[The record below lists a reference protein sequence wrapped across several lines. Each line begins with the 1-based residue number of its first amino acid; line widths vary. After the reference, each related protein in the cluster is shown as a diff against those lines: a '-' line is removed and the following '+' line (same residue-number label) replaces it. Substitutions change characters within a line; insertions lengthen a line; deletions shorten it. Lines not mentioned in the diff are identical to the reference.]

1 MFRIMLFLSVL
12 VWLSVPHSAAAQS
25 TKPVL
30 AAQSDAEKQELEK
43 LSSER
48 QSASEN
54 LEKVDKQVGHL
65 EQELVAMLAL
75 MTLGAAFFVGSVI
88 VGEYRIRQGVRELE
102 NLAQEVKQRFPML
115 ARMEEQVRHV
125 LDKLE
130 DMFGAEEWEE
140 DRYARLSLAKR
151 QDVLTVEPLI
161 ALEFTGPTTVAQLRG
176 MANFYSSKFTA
187 EKLPYDLDRALY
199 YALLAS
205 QRGKGKFQFK
215 YLNDLGLIYMD
226 LGDRDREFL
235 KDAKESFLQSKQNHP
250 DQQRCYYNLGTMYVN
265 EAVVC
270 LSEGK
275 NVPAK
280 ALLMKARDELTSALT
295 HNNWESGPSP
305 NLTSAIHYNLA
316 CCLCRLAEDVAPVQ
330 GPSDAYTEVVAH
342 LQSASKQRQTKTATL
357 DHDLD
362 SAEGDLRALKK
373 NHFYAASIKAIRAD
387 FEKAWEG

>member
-1 MFRIMLFLSVL
+1 
-12 VWLSVPHSAAAQS
+12 
-25 TKPVL
+25 
-30 AAQSDAEKQELEK
+30 
-43 LSSER
+43 
-48 QSASEN
+48 
-54 LEKVDKQVGHL
+54 
-65 EQELVAMLAL
+65 
-75 MTLGAAFFVGSVI
+75 
-88 VGEYRIRQGVRELE
+88 
-102 NLAQEVKQRFPML
+102 LAQEVKQRFPML

-265 EAVVC
+265 EAVAE
-270 LSEGK
+270 LKQGRKE
-275 NVPAK
+275 PAK
-280 ALLMKARDELTSALT
+280 TLLNKACEELITTLSYE
-295 HNNWESGPSP
+295 NWESGPSP
-305 NLTSAIHYNLA
+305 ELTSVVRYNLA
-316 CCLCRLAEDVAPVQ
+316 CCLCRLAEDAAPPQ
-330 GPSDAYTEVVAH
+330 GQSDRLDEVVSY
-342 LQSASKQRQTKTATL
+342 LQSVSKYKQTKPATL
-357 DHDLD
+357 YDDLD
-362 SAEGDLRALKK
+362 LADGDLHTLQCNR
-373 NHFYAASIKAIRAD
+373 FYEPAVKAIRAA
-387 FEKAWEG
+387 FEKTWNG